1 MTTRRGYLVALAA
14 ASLALMGTIGA
25 ATAYAVNADTA
36 AAALTS
42 AAEDWPDGPG
52 WRMDPDSMMGG
63 TWVSS
68 ADFTVSADQARVKGQ
83 TWLSSLEPGATLG
96 TAVQMPMGFRFPVSL
111 NGAVI
116 GVVMVNGASGAVG
129 GHALGSGSSGWTD
142 NWSAMMGGN
151 GSSRWGYMMGDG
163 SNTSGRGGMMR

>member
-36 AAALTS
+36 ATALSS
-42 AAEDWPDGPG
+42 AAEGWNDGPG

-63 TWVSS
+63 TWGSS

-83 TWLSSLEPGATLG
+83 TWLSSSAPGATLG

-116 GVVMVNGASGAVG
+116 GVVMVNGLSGAVF
-129 GHALGSGSSGWTD
+129 GHAVGSGSSGWTD

-151 GSSRWGYMMGDG
+151 GSSGWGYMMGDG
-163 SNTSGRGGMMR
+163 SNTSGWGGMMR